1 MYLQSSKTGT
11 QALRFHTVSRS
22 VAVGK
27 QANLYL
33 SLQQQYSTEVPK
45 SKLLEIERLPF
56 PKFTISN
63 SGMADIVP
71 NPRQFDKNVIDSRL
85 SITPVGLRRLI
96 SQFVEANRRKA
107 DIEEN
112 MEIWRRDVLAAFGNN
127 YSDITLAASMFGK
140 TSRSKTF
147 ACALYKVAAE
157 EGYPNAAYHYAIL
170 IGTKELKVNG
180 SNALSIKII
189 KELAELNHVPSIFV
203 LADMKIR
210 SRNTNDAKHAVRL
223 LEKLAEQKNGHACY
237 RLAQIYSGGLGGI
250 ERDYKKAIYWYD
262 RLEQVGSSVGHSRV
276 GLMLSKGEGT
286 ADGKPDPKGAMK
298 RFEIGAAKGDTASQY
313 ELGRIYIEG
322 TIVAKDLD
330 LGLEYA
336 RLAAEGGHVLSM
348 LILCSIY
355 MDGAEVPKD
364 YVASRKYLQ
373 QAIEHAGSDQAVA
386 QIVKELQSKLDRLDD
401 TPKEKTRSLAVVLL
415 WTSVLCFAEIEKRNF
430 TQPLDHFDSN
440 NKQQFQQTY
449 YVQNQY
455 YRAGGPVLLYSIGE
469 RTATDADIEDGWIN
483 VLARQTH
490 GLVVLLELRFYG
502 DSMPATTSGGND
514 TSTSKHESLM
524 FLTVEQMMA
533 DMRRFIAYAPLSDI
547 VQYTRDAK
555 DRTEDL
561 PWILVGGS
569 FAGSLMAWTKHQYP
583 DICELVVASSAPVI
597 VKDGYWEFDKMI
609 ARRLPCAHNL
619 SLAVRRLDDELDSG
633 DSATFDRIKSRF
645 GLDDVPTIDLFV
657 ASLAIQVP
665 SLIQESAGRRTIG
678 KLNSF
683 CNSLAAGSL
692 AQATLLFLKERRL
705 LPRLGCPDGDDRSW
719 LWQQCVELGMWQTA
733 PSSSDHLEYSN
744 RLRSRRLTAE
754 YFRNQCTEC
763 FPASKSKWAENQ
775 RRSFRAFAQNALE
788 WFSEGSNAENML
800 FTVGELDPWR
810 YLALDARF
818 PELRASTVIVLPGA
832 SHAEDLLGPLDE
844 DDDADSIR
852 RRAIQNAR
860 SLIVDA

>member
-1 MYLQSSKTGT
+1 
-11 QALRFHTVSRS
+11 
-22 VAVGK
+22 GK
-27 QANLYL
+27 QANLLYL

-71 NPRQFDKNVIDSRL
+71 NPRQFDKNVLDSRL

-210 SRNTNDAKHAVRL
+210 SRNTNDTKHAVRL

-373 QAIEHAGSDQAVA
+373 QAIEHAGSDRA
-386 QIVKELQSKLDRLDD
+386 
-401 TPKEKTRSLAVVLL
+401 
-415 WTSVLCFAEIEKRNF
+415 
-430 TQPLDHFDSN
+430 
-440 NKQQFQQTY
+440 
-449 YVQNQY
+449 Y

-502 DSMPATTSGGND
+502 GSMPATTSGGND

-860 SLIVDA
+860 SLIVDAVNRRLHDFHRRPKHSQATMTAIDETTADHRRQSLL

>member
-1 MYLQSSKTGT
+1 MYLQSTKPGT
-11 QALRFHTVSRS
+11 KALWFHTVSRS
-22 VAVGK
+22 VAVSK

-33 SLQQQYSTEVPK
+33 SLQQHYSTEAPK

-63 SGMADIVP
+63 SGIADIVP
-71 NPRQFDKNVIDSRL
+71 NPRQFDKNVLDSRL
-85 SITPVGLRRLI
+85 SITPVELRKLVN
-96 SQFVEANRRKA
+96 QFVEANRRKA

-127 YSDITLAASMFGK
+127 YSEITLAASMFGK

-189 KELAELNHVPSIFV
+189 KELAELSHVPSILV

-210 SRNTNDAKHAVRL
+210 SRNTSDAKYAVQL
-223 LEKLAEQKNGHACY
+223 LEKVAEQKNGHAYY

-262 RLEQVGSSVGHSRV
+262 KLEEVGSSAGHSCV

-286 ADGKPDPKGAMK
+286 ADGTPDLKGAMK

-322 TIVAKDLD
+322 TVVAKDLD
-330 LGLEYA
+330 LGLEYTK
-336 RLAAEGGHVLSM
+336 LSAEGGHVLSM
-348 LILCSIY
+348 LILSSIY

-364 YVASRKYLQ
+364 YVISRKYLQ
-373 QAIEHAGSDQAVA
+373 QAIVDAGPNQA
-386 QIVKELQSKLDRLDD
+386 
-401 TPKEKTRSLAVVLL
+401 
-415 WTSVLCFAEIEKRNF
+415 
-430 TQPLDHFDSN
+430 
-440 NKQQFQQTY
+440 TY

-455 YRAGGPVLLYSIGE
+455 YRAGGPVSLYSIGE
-469 RTATDADIEDGWIN
+469 RAATDADIEDGWIN

-502 DSMPATTSGGND
+502 DSMPATTSGGNG
-514 TSTSKHESLM
+514 TSTSEHEFLM

-533 DMRRFIAYAPLSDI
+533 DIRRFIQYAPLSDV
-547 VQYTRDAK
+547 VQYTRGAK
-555 DRTEDL
+555 GRTEDL
-561 PWILVGGS
+561 PWIFVGGS

-583 DICELVVASSAPVI
+583 DIGALVVASSAPVI

-609 ARRLPCAHNL
+609 ARRLP
-619 SLAVRRLDDELDSG
+619 
-633 DSATFDRIKSRF
+633 
-645 GLDDVPTIDLFV
+645 P
-657 ASLAIQVP
+657 
-665 SLIQESAGRRTIG
+665 
-678 KLNSF
+678 
-683 CNSLAAGSL
+683 
-692 AQATLLFLKERRL
+692 
-705 LPRLGCPDGDDRSW
+705 LPRLGCPNGDDR
-719 LWQQCVELGMWQTA
+719 L
-733 PSSSDHLEYSN
+733 
-744 RLRSRRLTAE
+744 
-754 YFRNQCTEC
+754 
-763 FPASKSKWAENQ
+763 
-775 RRSFRAFAQNALE
+775 SFRAFAQNALK
-788 WFSEGSNAENML
+788 WFSEESNAGNMI

-818 PELRASTVIVLPGA
+818 PELRASTVIVIPGA
-832 SHAEDLLGPLDE
+832 SHAEDLLDPLNE

-852 RRAIQNAR
+852 RRAIQNGR
-860 SLIVDA
+860 SLINVRLGTS